1 MFINLRVRPRPIGR
15 GYKRGNCVTFFD
27 LRQYGLHFSAYFV
40 SHMKRA
46 YKYRFYPT
54 SDQVELLAQTFG
66 CVRFVYNSILRW
78 RTDAYYERQEK
89 IGYTQASAR
98 LTALKKE
105 PEFTWLNDVS
115 SVPLQQAL
123 RHQQAGFSN
132 FFAGRAKY
140 PTFKSKRHKQ
150 AATLTDAAF
159 KYRDGKLYMAKSKTA
174 LDVHWSRPLPS
185 APSTIT
191 ISRDTAGRYFVSC
204 LCEFE
209 PVSLPI
215 TAKTVGIDVGLK
227 DLFVT
232 DTGFKSGN
240 PRHTA
245 KYAARLALLQRR
257 LSKKAKG
264 SKNRARARL
273 KVARLHAK
281 IADCRLDALHK
292 ATRKLINDNQVVCV
306 ESLKVKN
313 MIRNPSLSKAI
324 ADASWSELVRQLQY
338 KGEWAGRSVVA
349 IDQFFPSSKRCS
361 CCGFTMKKMPL
372 DVRKWHCPECGADH
386 DRDVNAARNIKAAG
400 LAVLVHGEPVNPKP
414 LNAA

>member
-1 MFINLRVRPRPIGR
+1 
-15 GYKRGNCVTFFD
+15 
-27 LRQYGLHFSAYFV
+27 
-40 SHMKRA
+40 MKRA

-54 SDQVELLAQTFG
+54 PDQVELLAQTFG

-105 PEFTWLNDVS
+105 PEFAWLNDVS
-115 SVPLQQAL
+115 SVPLQQVL
-123 RHQQAGFSN
+123 RHQQTAFKN
-132 FFAGRAKY
+132 FFEGRAKY
-140 PTFKSKRHKQ
+140 PAFKSKRHKQ

-159 KYRDGKLYMAKSKTA
+159 KYRDGKLYMAKSKMP
-174 LDVHWSRPLPS
+174 LDVRWSRPLPS
-185 APSTIT
+185 MPSSIT
-191 ISRDTAGRYFVSC
+191 ISKDAAGRYFVSC

-232 DTGFKSGN
+232 DTGFKTGN

-245 KYAARLALLQRR
+245 KYAKRLALLQRR
-257 LSKKAKG
+257 LSKKQKG
-264 SKNRARARL
+264 SKNRGKARL
-273 KVARLHAK
+273 KVARTHAK
-281 IADCRLDALHK
+281 IADCRMDNLHK
-292 ATRKLINDNQVVCV
+292 LSRKLINENQVVCV

-324 ADASWSELVRQLQY
+324 ADAGWGEFVRQLEY
-338 KGEWAGRSVVA
+338 KGEWSGRSVVA

-361 CCGFTMKKMPL
+361 GCGYTMPKMAL
-372 DVRKWHCPECGADH
+372 NVRSWVCPECGANH
-386 DRDVNAARNIKAAG
+386 DRDINAARNIKAVG
-400 LAVLVHGEPVNPKP
+400 LAVLAHGEPVNPESHK
-414 LNAA
+414 AA

>member
-1 MFINLRVRPRPIGR
+1 
-15 GYKRGNCVTFFD
+15 
-27 LRQYGLHFSAYFV
+27 
-40 SHMKRA
+40 MKRA

-54 SDQVELLAQTFG
+54 PGQVELLAQTFG

-78 RTDAYYERQEK
+78 RTDAYYKRQEK
-89 IGYTQASAR
+89 IGYTQARAR

-105 PEFTWLNDVS
+105 PEFAWLNDVS

-123 RHQQAGFSN
+123 RHQQAGLSN
-132 FFAGRAKY
+132 FFAGRARY

-159 KYRDGKLYMAKSKTA
+159 KYRDGRLYMAKSKA
-174 LDVHWSRPLPS
+174 PLDVRRSRPLPS
-185 APSTIT
+185 VPSTVT
-191 ISRDTAGRYFVSC
+191 VSKDAAGRYFVSC
-204 LCEFE
+204 LCESE
-209 PVSLPI
+209 PASLPL
-215 TAKTVGIDVGLK
+215 TSSMVGIDVGLK
-227 DLFVT
+227 DVFVT
-232 DTGFKSGN
+232 DSGFRSGN

-281 IADCRLDALHK
+281 IADCRMDALHK
-292 ATRKLINDNQVVCV
+292 ATRKLINENQVVCV

-313 MIRNPSLSKAI
+313 MLRNPSLSKAI
-324 ADASWSELVRQLQY
+324 ADAGWSEFVRQLRY

-349 IDQFFPSSKRCS
+349 IEQFFPSSKRCS
-361 CCGFTMKKMPL
+361 RCGFTMKKMPL
-372 DVRKWHCPECGADH
+372 DVRKWLCPECGADH
-386 DRDVNAARNIKAAG
+386 DRDINAARNIKAAG
-400 LAVLVHGEPVNPKP
+400 LAVLACGEPVIPEP
-414 LNAA
+414 LNAAQVRLRETRILAL

>member
-1 MFINLRVRPRPIGR
+1 
-15 GYKRGNCVTFFD
+15 
-27 LRQYGLHFSAYFV
+27 
-40 SHMKRA
+40 MKRA
-46 YKYRFYPT
+46 YKFRFYPT
-54 SDQVELLAQTFG
+54 ADQVELLAQTFG

-78 RTDAYYERQEK
+78 RTDAYDERQEK
-89 IGYTQASAR
+89 MGYAQASAH

-105 PEFTWLNDVS
+105 PEFAWLNDVS

-132 FFAGRAKY
+132 FFAGRARY

-159 KYRDGKLYMAKSKTA
+159 KYRDGKLYMAKSKA
-174 LDVHWSRPLPS
+174 PLDVRWSRPLPFV
-185 APSTIT
+185 PSTVT
-191 ISRDTAGRYFVSC
+191 ISKDTAGRYFVSC

-215 TAKTVGIDVGLK
+215 IASMVGIDVGLK

-264 SKNRARARL
+264 SKNRAKARL

-281 IADCRLDALHK
+281 IADCRMDVLHK

-313 MIRNPSLSKAI
+313 MLRNPSLSKAI
-324 ADASWSELVRQLQY
+324 ADAGWGEFTRQLAY

-349 IDQFFPSSKRCS
+349 IDPFFPSSKRCS
-361 CCGFTMKKMPL
+361 CCGFTLQKMPL

-400 LAVLVHGEPVNPKP
+400 LAVLAHGEPVNPESHK
-414 LNAA
+414 AA